1 MLQAKTKL
9 MDTIVEI
16 EKGTRVCEIDFLPIV
31 RSGAW
36 ADIGFRKTM
45 EDAYICRDNFMQ
57 DYGTKTFGEPSAFYG
72 VCHLYVKHPN

>member
-1 MLQAKTKL
+1 MLQVKTKL

-16 EKGTRVCEIDFLPIV
+16 EKGTRVCEIDFLPTV

-36 ADIGFRKTM
+36 ADIGSRKTM
-45 EDAYICRDNFMQ
+45 EDAYICCDNFMQ